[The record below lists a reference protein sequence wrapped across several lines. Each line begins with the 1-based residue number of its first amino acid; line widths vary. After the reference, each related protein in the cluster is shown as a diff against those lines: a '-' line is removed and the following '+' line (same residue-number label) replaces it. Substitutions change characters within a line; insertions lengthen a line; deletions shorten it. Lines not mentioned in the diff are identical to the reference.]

1 MKNELF
7 EIKKQK
13 TLPHKLQQ
21 RHKKLQRKLQTFTS
35 QARLGCLEKSFLD
48 VKNNHCNTKEH
59 SN

>member
-35 QARLGCLEKSFLD
+35 QARPGCLEKSFLD
-48 VKNNHCNTKEH
+48 VKNNRCNT
-59 SN
+59 